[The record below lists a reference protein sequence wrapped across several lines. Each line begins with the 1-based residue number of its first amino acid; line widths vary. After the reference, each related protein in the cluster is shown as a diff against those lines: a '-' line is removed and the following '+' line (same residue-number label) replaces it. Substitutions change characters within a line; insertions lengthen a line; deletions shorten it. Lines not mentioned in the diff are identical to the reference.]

1 MINSRSETQQDTLLV
16 KQDTIL
22 ITKDT
27 LPVLDPVLQD
37 TLKIITDSSFATEPS
52 QTFVFPD
59 TSAAITDSAQLQ
71 APVEMKESSVVRPLA
86 TTETLKPKITDTT
99 SVCLRSKIIDFTFHN
114 SADRE
119 TISSQTACG
128 QFPYTFKETLK
139 QRVPQSQSS
148 TVKNLKPGIELPA
161 QPFQQDWIII
171 ILLLAA
177 FLYSLIGTISK
188 NIVQGTVRFFLFR
201 GINDYTSRDSG
212 GFFNWQSTIKNFISF
227 NIIGLFGYSAI
238 VTLNIIPG
246 EITGIFIWIFTVSI
260 IIIAVTI
267 RHIICVIVGKSSGE
281 DEAFVE
287 YLHGVYQSYRFSAL
301 ILFVSIVLMFYSTLF
316 STKIYFTSGII
327 VIGLLYFIRI
337 IRLLI
342 IFLKRNISLFYLI
355 LYLCALEILPV
366 LISVKYFSGLV

>member
-1 MINSRSETQQDTLLV
+1 MINSGSETKQDTLLV

-27 LPVLDPVLQD
+27 LPVTDSVLQD
-37 TLKIITDSSFATEPS
+37 TLTINADSSLVTEPS
-52 QTFVFPD
+52 QQFVFPD
-59 TSAAITDSAQLQ
+59 TAAAITDSAQEQ
-71 APVEMKESSVVRPLA
+71 TPVELKDSSVVRRVIA
-86 TTETLKPKITDTT
+86 TETLRPKITDTT

-114 SADRE
+114 PADRE
-119 TISSQTACG
+119 IISSQAVSSE
-128 QFPYTFKETLK
+128 FPYTFKETLK
-139 QRVPQSQSS
+139 QRVTQSRSL
-148 TVKNLKPGIELPA
+148 TIKNLKPGIEFPA
-161 QPFQQDWIII
+161 QPFQEDWIII
-171 ILLLAA
+171 VLLLAA

-212 GFFNWQSTIKNFISF
+212 GFFDWQSTIKNFISF
-227 NIIGLFGYSAI
+227 IIIGLYGYSAI
-238 VTLNIIPG
+238 FILKIVPG
-246 EITGIFIWIFTVSI
+246 EITGIFIWLLAVGITIV
-260 IIIAVTI
+260 AVTI
-267 RHIICVIVGKSSGE
+267 RHIICVSAGKASGE
-281 DEAFVE
+281 EEAFVE

-301 ILFVSIVLMFYSTLF
+301 ILFVIMVLMFYSTLF
-316 STKIYFTSGII
+316 TTKIYFTSGII
-327 VIGLLYFIRI
+327 AIGLLYFIRI